1 MPKLGLGLSLPQTR
15 AAGLSLDPDA
25 LAYLTAV
32 ETADEQPLETGVKVA
47 INNFVLGCKA
57 DGIWTSLVT
66 SCIMAGARTVAG
78 AITPL
83 VGNAPTNNNFVAG
96 DYSRTLGLLGNG
108 TNKYLATGYN
118 NNDTTN
124 FPQNNTHIS
133 CYISQIPT
141 NDNAIFVGTRF
152 QSFSS
157 ILSIRY
163 NTSGANTIFH
173 CRGTTTA
180 TRTLVALGF
189 QCTSRALSTEFLS
202 RCTHSGGT
210 SDVTSTV
217 NSSAPSNNL
226 LGVFAGFNATTPQS
240 FTNARLSFYSI
251 GKSLSIPNLDTRVT
265 TLMTTLASVIP

>member
-1 MPKLGLGLSLPQTR
+1 MGFFAKSGILNERGFFGE
-15 AAGLSLDPDA
+15 GFDPDA
-25 LAYLTAV
+25 LDYINRV
-32 ETADEQPLETGVKVA
+32 ETADGERLESGVRTA
-47 INNFVLGCKA
+47 INQFVLGCKQ
-57 DGIWTSLVT
+57 DGVWTSLVT

-83 VGNAPTNNNFVAG
+83 VGNAPTNNNFVAS

-108 TNKYLATGYN
+108 TNKYLATSYN

-133 CYISQIPT
+133 CYISQIAT
-141 NDNAIFVGTRF
+141 NNNGIFVGTRL
-152 QSFSS
+152 QAFSS

-163 NTSGANTIFH
+163 TSNGANTIFN
-173 CRGTTTA
+173 CRGTTDA

-189 QCTSRALSTEFLS
+189 QCASRALSTQFLS

-210 SDVTSTV
+210 SDVTSTA

-226 LGVFAGFNATTPQS
+226 IGVFAGFNAATPV
-240 FTNARLSFYSI
+240 TLANARLSFYSI

-265 TLMTTLASVIP
+265 TLINAIASALA